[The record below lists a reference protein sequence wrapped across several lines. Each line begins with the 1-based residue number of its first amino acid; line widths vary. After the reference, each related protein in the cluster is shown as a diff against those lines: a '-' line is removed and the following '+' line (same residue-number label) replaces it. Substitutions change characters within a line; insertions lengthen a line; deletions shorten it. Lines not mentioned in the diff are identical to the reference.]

1 MNWSVLLRLGRVS
14 NLPTVWSN
22 VLAGAIIA
30 SGAMP
35 HAVPLQPLLPLLG
48 LMLALSALYCAGM
61 VLNDAFDREIDARE
75 RPNRPIPSGQ
85 ISARAVFGLGYG
97 LMLAGIVLLAWFGLN
112 ALLFGMALATSILLY
127 NLRHKGNPVSPV
139 VMGVCRALVY
149 CVAASAAMSV
159 LDQPLPPMLLLLP
172 ALALWAHVVGL
183 TYAAKQEN
191 LNQLGSVWPLLVL
204 ALPFVLLLAQVLL
217 PQSLQSQLSPH
228 LSPHWSP
235 SAAANFPAQF
245 SVSGSPQSSAALW
258 HQPWPWLSLLALLLA
273 DIWAVRILLARATPR
288 AVPMAVAQ
296 MIAAIS
302 LLDALV
308 IALAG
313 GPWPACVFCLV
324 AYGLTRVMQR
334 FIPGT

>member
-22 VLAGAIIA
+22 VLAGSIIA
-30 SGAMP
+30 AGIHPHAMP
-35 HAVPLQPLLPLLG
+35 WLPLLG

-75 RPNRPIPSGQ
+75 RPGRPIPAGQ
-85 ISARAVFGLGYG
+85 ISARAVFILGYA
-97 LMLAGIVLLAWFGLN
+97 LLLAGIALLAWFGLN
-112 ALLFGMALATSILLY
+112 AVLFGMALATSILLY

-159 LDQPLPPMLLLLP
+159 LDQPLPPMLLLVP

-217 PQSLQSQLSPH
+217 PQSGPTQWAPCFSQ
-228 LSPHWSP
+228 
-235 SAAANFPAQF
+235 
-245 SVSGSPQSSAALW
+245 QSSSLSSCTLL

-273 DIWAVRILLARATPR
+273 DAGAVRILLARATPR

-313 GPWPACVFCLV
+313 GPWLACVLCLA
-324 AYGLTRVMQR
+324 AYGLTRLMQR
-334 FIPGT
+334 YIPGT

>member
-35 HAVPLQPLLPLLG
+35 HAVPWLPLLG

-61 VLNDAFDREIDARE
+61 VLNDAFDRDIDARE
-75 RPNRPIPSGQ
+75 RPTRPIPSGQ

-97 LMLAGIVLLAWFGLN
+97 LLLAGIVLLAWFGLN

-204 ALPFVLLLAQVLL
+204 ALPFALLLAQGLL
-217 PQSLQSQLSPH
+217 PPSLQSQLSPH
-228 LSPHWSP
+228 LSPHWAS

-245 SVSGSPQSSAALW
+245 SVNSAHPSFAW
-258 HQPWPWLSLLALLLA
+258 WYQPWPWLALLALLLA
-273 DIWAVRILLARATPR
+273 DVWAVRILLARATPR
-288 AVPMAVAQ
+288 AVPVAVAQ

-302 LLDALV
+302 LLDAVV

-313 GPWPACVFCLV
+313 GPWLASVFCLA